1 MSDGNE
7 LQRSD
12 AATGN
17 VRRPTSNFV
26 NDGHVSTVWFM
37 VRRWQQSQEIHVVN
51 PEEEK
56 GRAAVRP
63 HLFKLARMGLDLSGN
78 GSSETV
84 YDEGDGNPAVG

>member
-1 MSDGNE
+1 MSAGNE
-7 LQRSD
+7 LQGSD

-26 NDGHVSTVWFM
+26 NDGQGLTVWFM
-37 VRRWQQSQEIHVVN
+37 VCRWQQSQE
-51 PEEEK
+51 
-56 GRAAVRP
+56 GDWVRP

-84 YDEGDGNPAVG
+84 YDEGDGNLAVG